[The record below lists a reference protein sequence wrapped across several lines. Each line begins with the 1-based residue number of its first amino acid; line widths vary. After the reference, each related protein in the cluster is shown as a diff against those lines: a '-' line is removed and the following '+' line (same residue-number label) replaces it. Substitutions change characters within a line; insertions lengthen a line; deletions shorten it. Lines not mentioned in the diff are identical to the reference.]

1 MKLFVDGGGNRR
13 GNCYVG
19 VAIYTGETLIFRGG
33 SDLPHCSTNNEAEYV
48 ALDSTLRLLMM
59 MTEKYEEYD
68 NEEYDNGDIEIY
80 MDSELVVKQVNG
92 EYEVK
97 AENLIPFHTSV
108 KTKLEI
114 LRRTL
119 EPDKVWLRNIPRE
132 QNKVAD
138 KAGREAL
145 EKHVE
150 SR

>member
-1 MKLFVDGGGNRR
+1 MKLFVDGGGNPR

-33 SDLPHCSTNNEAEYV
+33 SDLPHCATNNEAEYV
-48 ALDSTLRLLMM
+48 ALDSTLRFLMLM
-59 MTEKYEEYD
+59 IERYEEFD
-68 NEEYDNGDIEIY
+68 DGDIEIY
-80 MDSELVVKQVNG
+80 MDSELVVKQING

-97 AENLIPFHTSV
+97 AENLIPLHISV
-108 KTKLEI
+108 KAKLEI
-114 LRRTL
+114 LRRKV

-145 EKHVE
+145 DRANN